1 MTERSATSGPAAA
14 ATGTQGFD
22 RVYSEDDPLD
32 VLWVKA
38 YQGEVLGEA
47 LFGRMAERMDDAD
60 HASKM
65 RVLATLE
72 RRTKEAIVPALERAG
87 LSTAPDAESLKT
99 AEALAG
105 AAATPWTDLLATFEP
120 ITSQFCALYRRIGE
134 LDPSEKQTADLL
146 VAHELALR
154 GFARAEI
161 AGDTATSLDAINAL
175 AHMR

>member
-1 MTERSATSGPAAA
+1 MTDTDATAGPDVSAQDFQQIFSN
-14 ATGTQGFD
+14 
-22 RVYSEDDPLD
+22 DDPLD

-47 LFGRMAERMDDAD
+47 LFGRMADQIGDED
-60 HASKM
+60 HAAKM

-87 LSTAPDAESLKT
+87 LATGPDAESLRT

-105 AAATPWTDLLATFEP
+105 AANTPWKDLMATFEP
-120 ITSQFCALYRRIGE
+120 ITSQFCAMYRRIGE
-134 LDPSEKQTADLL
+134 LDPSEQEASDLL

-154 GFARAEI
+154 AFAQAEI
-161 AGDTATSLDAINAL
+161 DDETATSLDAIHAL
-175 AHMR
+175 AHMQ